1 MSLTKEYTISLNC
14 RIDQLTPEHQITIV
28 RLVNHLASLPYE
40 YKQHAMFRILKIT
53 EENPYADKIDGL
65 KMRRDLQNMTSPL
78 QSTDPEEQSFQHQQ
92 L

>member
-40 YKQHAMFRILKIT
+40 YKQNAMFRILKIT
-53 EENPYADKIDGL
+53 EENPYVDKIDGL
-65 KMRRDLQNMTSPL
+65 KMRSGVNK
-78 QSTDPEEQSFQHQQ
+78 
-92 L
+92 